1 MIPDLPDRH
10 DRHTKVY
17 KLLKNLYGLKDASK
31 TWFDYLRN
39 GLEKRGWVRSE
50 VDKCLFT
57 KNGIILVVYVDDAI
71 LISPYKSLIQREISS
86 LQNEF
91 DLTDDGALKDYLGTR
106 FARQPDGSIHLSQPK
121 MIK

>member
-1 MIPDLPDRH
+1 MQPPKVPYNFVIPDLPDKS

-31 TWFDYLRN
+31 TWFDYLQN
-39 GLEKRGWVRSE
+39 GLEKQGWKRSD
-50 VDKCLFT
+50 VDECLFT

-86 LQNEF
+86 LQYIISLF
-91 DLTDDGALKDYLGTR
+91 
-106 FARQPDGSIHLSQPK
+106 
-121 MIK
+121 